1 MSPGSAGD
9 SAFWKRVAGVAMT
22 LLATAGVTAIC
33 IGAVIVAGVFGLSA
47 ANVLG
52 VLFSSSVSLETG
64 RAGIDETLFPG
75 MIWAKGLRGVSASR
89 RVLALKDNFLTGRP
103 AMSKPLLPESARF
116 DQNCMQV
123 KGSLLGD
130 EWKRNCSR

>member
-1 MSPGSAGD
+1 
-9 SAFWKRVAGVAMT
+9 MT
-22 LLATAGVTAIC
+22 LLATAGVTANC
-33 IGAVIVAGVFGLSA
+33 IGAVTVAGVFGLSP

-52 VLFSSSVSLETG
+52 ILFSSSVPLEVG
-64 RAGIDETLFPG
+64 RAGAGETLFPG

-103 AMSKPLLPESARF
+103 AMSKPLLPESARL
-116 DQNCMQV
+116 DQNCMQI

-130 EWKRNCSR
+130 EWKRKLTRR